1 MCAAVRQIGEIFN
14 VRNVAEQLV
23 SEIQND
29 FEIAEQSVKSLK
41 TELKAI
47 WLDCVDCCTDETG
60 EKTGLYVGAG
70 TGAPNLIMQEAGMKN
85 VFAGTDGSW
94 TCATASDILAAKPD
108 VMIIVDAAWDTA
120 MSKIDFLH
128 NHSDFCDAD
137 FVKGADYIS
146 IPFSASTLG
155 PRNGAAALD
164 MALAAIHVT
173 TGSTTVDFKSGVNF
187 ISPDALE
194 KRTVG
199 LRCPVDASSI
209 KYSENREVT
218 YASCGVQHTL
228 SKTPSRVVTMN
239 QGVTEFIFAMGLAD
253 KMVGTAYLDDAIWPK
268 YADAYKSIPVLSSSY
283 PDEATIMGAK
293 PTLFLAHMGVHF
305 ARKLARISVV
315 EFLVTPQ

>member
-1 MCAAVRQIGEIFN
+1 MYAAVRQIGEIFN

-94 TCATASDILAAKPD
+94 TCATASDILATKPD

-209 KYSENREVT
+209 KYSEEAKLGKDSNPSENPKSDSIEAESVT
-218 YASCGVQHTL
+218 DEMPSWAKILLIVFVGLFVAAVFFMYLMIHAERQGKPIFTPLLKAEYQPGVEIPE
-228 SKTPSRVVTMN
+228 K
-239 QGVTEFIFAMGLAD
+239 D
-253 KMVGTAYLDDAIWPK
+253 KMKNVA
-268 YADAYKSIPVLSSSY
+268 V
-283 PDEATIMGAK
+283 
-293 PTLFLAHMGVHF
+293 
-305 ARKLARISVV
+305 
-315 EFLVTPQ
+315 